1 MFTLFLISFFT
12 SVVKRTRWFPGIPG
26 QGGCAQPSHG
36 PATVPSAPGP
46 LDIPA
51 ESHLSS
57 YSGLEGQAAWGTR
70 VANQS

>member
-1 MFTLFLISFFT
+1 MFTLFLVSFFT

-26 QGGCAQPSHG
+26 QGGCSQPSHD
-36 PATVPSAPGP
+36 PTTVPSVPGT

-51 ESHLSS
+51 ESHLPS
-57 YSGLEGQAAWGTR
+57 YCGLEGQATCGTQ

>member
-1 MFTLFLISFFT
+1 MFTLFLVSFFT
-12 SVVKRTRWFPGIPG
+12 SVVKRTEWFPGIPG
-26 QGGCAQPSHG
+26 CSQPSRD
-36 PATVPSAPGP
+36 PTTVPSAPGT

-57 YSGLEGQAAWGTR
+57 YCGLEGQATCGTR